1 MVEQWNSAKKVFEL
15 RGQLQI
21 TQMQL
26 AELLGD
32 SYSAVN
38 RWENGQYKATK
49 LVMHK
54 FEKLCE
60 KHRITFD
67 DTKAEGKSWKA

>member
-1 MVEQWNSAKKVFEL
+1 MEFSKKVLEL

-21 TQMQL
+21 TQTQL
-26 AELLGD
+26 AELLGV

-54 FEKLCE
+54 FDKLCKQHGIIFDE
-60 KHRITFD
+60 KG
-67 DTKAEGKSWKA
+67 EE

>member
-1 MVEQWNSAKKVFEL
+1 MTFSEKVLEL

-26 AELLGD
+26 AEKLGVAF
-32 SYSAVN
+32 STVN

-54 FEKLCE
+54 FDRLCRE
-60 KHRITFD
+60 HGITFD
-67 DTKAEGKSWKA
+67 DKGAE

>member
-1 MVEQWNSAKKVFEL
+1 MEFSKKVLEL

-26 AELLGD
+26 ADLLGV

-54 FEKLCE
+54 FDKLAE
-60 KHRITFD
+60 KHGIKFD
-67 DTKAEGKSWKA
+67 DTKVEG

>member
-1 MVEQWNSAKKVFEL
+1 MEFSKKVLEL

-21 TQMQL
+21 TQTQL
-26 AELLGD
+26 AELLGV

-54 FEKLCE
+54 FDKLCE
-60 KHRITFD
+60 KHGITFD
-67 DTKAEGKSWKA
+67 NKNGKGEQA

>member
-1 MVEQWNSAKKVFEL
+1 MEFSKKVLEL

-21 TQMQL
+21 TQTQL
-26 AELLGD
+26 AELLGV

-49 LVMHK
+49 LAMHK
-54 FEKLCE
+54 FDKLCK
-60 KHRITFD
+60 KHGIIFD
-67 DTKAEGKSWKA
+67 DKGDK